1 MKSTQLIFVALLL
14 FGAGVVSGLAG
25 ARLREKASARTL
37 LQKRGG
43 VPPPMWQRLEFLRR
57 AQRDL
62 DLTPEQRQ
70 RIEGYVKDS
79 QEQIRRLWE
88 PLAPRAK
95 AEMDDLRQRIRGE
108 LSEAQRERFDQALAE
123 HGHKSSRN
131 PERGTNGNSRAA
143 GKGGFRNPPP
153 PPPAGP

>member
-1 MKSTQLIFVALLL
+1 
-14 FGAGVVSGLAG
+14 
-25 ARLREKASARTL
+25 
-37 LQKRGG
+37 
-43 VPPPMWQRLEFLRR
+43 MWQRLEFLRR

-108 LSEAQRERFDQALAE
+108 LSEVQRERFDQALAE
-123 HGHKSSRN
+123 RSHKSFRN
-131 PERGTNGNSRAA
+131 SERATNGTSRPL
-143 GKGGFRNPPP
+143 GKPGLRNPPSP
-153 PPPAGP
+153 QPAVP

>member
-1 MKSTQLIFVALLL
+1 
-14 FGAGVVSGLAG
+14 
-25 ARLREKASARTL
+25 
-37 LQKRGG
+37 
-43 VPPPMWQRLEFLRR
+43 MWQRLEFLRR

-88 PLAPRAK
+88 PMAPRAK
-95 AEMDDLRQRIRGE
+95 AEMDELRQRIRGE

-123 HGHKSSRN
+123 HSHKSYRN
-131 PERGTNGNSRAA
+131 PERGTNGNSRSA
-143 GKGGFRNPPP
+143 GKAGVRNPPSV
-153 PPPAGP
+153 PPAGP

>member
-1 MKSTQLIFVALLL
+1 MKSTQLIVVALLL
-14 FGAGVVSGLAG
+14 FGTGVVSGLAG

-37 LQKRGG
+37 LQRRGG
-43 VPPPMWQRLEFLRR
+43 VPPPMWQRLEFMRR

-62 DLTPEQRQ
+62 DLSPEQRQ
-70 RIEGYVKDS
+70 RIEGFVKDS

-108 LSEAQRERFDQALAE
+108 LSDVQRERFDQALAE
-123 HGHKSSRN
+123 RSHKSFRSS
-131 PERGTNGNSRAA
+131 ERGTNGNARRV
-143 GKGGFRNPPP
+143 GKPGLPNPPP
-153 PPPAGP
+153 PLPAGP